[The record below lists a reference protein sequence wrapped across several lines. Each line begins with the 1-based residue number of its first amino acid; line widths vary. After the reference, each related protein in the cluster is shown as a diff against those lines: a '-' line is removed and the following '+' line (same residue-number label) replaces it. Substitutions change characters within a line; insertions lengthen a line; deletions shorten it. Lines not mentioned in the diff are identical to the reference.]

1 MKYTGSIQIFVHRKV
16 FPLFILL
23 FFTIAASAQD
33 TLLQIKG
40 ETVLKTR
47 AKGLG
52 LNVGVKSVDWKDEPM
67 EGVEIE
73 VKKNGVTVAKATS
86 GKKGKYSFQV
96 AVSTG
101 NQKNDYVVYYSAKGV
116 GPKMVHINAFL
127 PKDEYKKF
135 PSAKYECELNIPL
148 FSTTV
153 TDIELIKPY
162 AKIKWDKAKEHKF
175 VVDPVY
181 FKVAQ
186 GEEQKIAANADLYYT
201 ALVKKKKK
209 QDEAL
214 AKNKAAADAKLKAA
228 EEAKRKAEE
237 EARLKAEAE
246 AKAMADKKAKEEADR
261 IAREQAEAQRL
272 EMLKKRM
279 ADSLALAKKK
289 KTMDENPNATTEI
302 KEIIKPVEE
311 VNIADLKDRYDV
323 SETFSINVARR
334 SLNRER
340 EKRNQEKS
348 KNLSA
353 KYETINTLT
362 SLLNEVDDYDKK
374 NKRQ

>member
-1 MKYTGSIQIFVHRKV
+1 MLFPGTIFHSVYCKASTIII
-16 FPLFILL
+16 FT
-23 FFTIAASAQD
+23 FFMINSYAQD

-40 ETVLKTR
+40 ETILKTR

-52 LNVGVKSVDWKDEPM
+52 LNVGVKSVDWKDEAM

-73 VKKNGVTVAKATS
+73 VKKNGVTVAKTTS

-96 AVSTG
+96 SVSTG
-101 NQKNDYVVYYSAKGV
+101 NSKNDYVVHYSAKGM
-116 GPKMVHINAFL
+116 GPKMIYINAFA
-127 PKDEYKKF
+127 PKDEYKKY
-135 PSAKYECELNIPL
+135 PSAKFDCELNIPL
-148 FSTTV
+148 FPTTI

-162 AKIKWDKAKEHKF
+162 AKIKWDKMKEHKF

-209 QDEAL
+209 QEEAL
-214 AKNKAAADAKLKAA
+214 AKNKTAAEAKLKAA

-237 EARLKAEAE
+237 EARLKEEAE
-246 AKAMADKKAKEEADR
+246 ARKLADLKAKEEANR
-261 IAREQAEAQRL
+261 IMLEQAEA
-272 EMLKKRM
+272 LKKKRL
-279 ADSLALAKKK
+279 ADSLMLARRRKAVESASV
-289 KTMDENPNATTEI
+289 TPVIQEI
-302 KEIIKPVEE
+302 VKPKEKEIID
-311 VNIADLKDRYDV
+311 IKDPYDV

-334 SLNRER
+334 SLNIER

-348 KNLSA
+348 YNLSA

-362 SLLNEVDDYDKK
+362 SLLNEVDEYDKR